1 MRTITFFK
9 KVAVALVIAAAA
21 SCESVDDRREA
32 DGRKASAAFCECLE
46 EKTKD
51 ECLDDLKSENT
62 GYMTDAF
69 IDAFNEANT
78 CDITLY
84 IEEKE

>member
-1 MRTITFFK
+1 MKTIRFIRQT
-9 KVAVALVIAAAA
+9 ASALVIVAVA
-21 SCESVDDRREA
+21 SCESVDERREA
-32 DGRKASAAFCECLE
+32 DGRAASAVFCECMD
-46 EKTKD
+46 EKTAD

-84 IEEKE
+84 MEEK